1 VRKLFGFIFCFL
13 FVNNLSSQNFDID
26 LLSNIQSSRSER
38 LTPSFKTIS
47 NSVYPVV
54 VAVPI
59 TYFSA
64 GLIMKNKK
72 YTQYG
77 VQATTSIISDLVLTT
92 ALKYSIQR
100 KRPYEKYPFIFPLQK
115 ENTPSFPS
123 GHTSLAFNT
132 ATFLSLNFPK
142 WYVIVPAYVY
152 ASVVA
157 YSRLYLG
164 VHYPSDIIGGM
175 IVGSATA
182 YLNFRFYQWYLK
194 KKESKYSKSDEYHY

>member
-1 VRKLFGFIFCFL
+1 MRKLFGFILCFL

-26 LLSNIQSSRSER
+26 ILSNIQSSRSER
-38 LTPSFKTIS
+38 LNPAFKTIS

-77 VQATTSIISDLVLTT
+77 VQSTTSIISDLVLTT
-92 ALKYSIQR
+92 VLKYSIQR

-123 GHTSLAFNT
+123 GHTSRAFNT

-182 YLNFRFYQWYLK
+182 YLNFKFHQWYFK

>member
-1 VRKLFGFIFCFL
+1 
-13 FVNNLSSQNFDID
+13 
-26 LLSNIQSSRSER
+26 
-38 LTPSFKTIS
+38 
-47 NSVYPVV
+47 
-54 VAVPI
+54 
-59 TYFSA
+59 
-64 GLIMKNKK
+64 
-72 YTQYG
+72 
-77 VQATTSIISDLVLTT
+77 
-92 ALKYSIQR
+92 
-100 KRPYEKYPFIFPLQK
+100 
-115 ENTPSFPS
+115 
-123 GHTSLAFNT
+123 
-132 ATFLSLNFPK
+132 LNFPK